1 VSSWL
6 THPAPFELG
15 TDGPRA
21 IVVGIED
28 SPTSLR
34 ALDYAAGLARRQGA
48 RLVAVHVRPLRT
60 MQCAID
66 PCGYRCSGDAARAA
80 LDAQDALEAELR
92 ADVDRLPRLWGV
104 GIDLVVRDGDPLRE
118 LTAVAADQHA
128 DSLVVGA
135 STRPGSRVAGSV
147 AARLVRRR
155 RWPVTVVP

>member
-1 VSSWL
+1 MSSWL
-6 THPAPFELG
+6 THPTPFELG
-15 TDGPRA
+15 CDGPRA
-21 IVVGIED
+21 IVVGIDD

-48 RLVAVHVRPLRT
+48 RLVAVHVRPRRAMHCSL
-60 MQCAID
+60 D
-66 PCGYRCSGDAARAA
+66 PYGYRGSGDAARAA
-80 LDAQDALEAELR
+80 LDAQDALEGELR
-92 ADVDRLPRLWGV
+92 AEVGRLAQLWGV
-104 GIDLVVRDGDPLRE
+104 GIDLVVRNGDPLRE

-128 DSLVVGA
+128 DSVVVGA

>member
-6 THPAPFELG
+6 THPTPFELG
-15 TDGPRA
+15 TDGPGA
-21 IVVGIED
+21 IVVGIDD

-48 RLVAVHVRPLRT
+48 RLVAVHVRSLRT
-60 MQCAID
+60 MHCAID
-66 PCGYRCSGDAARAA
+66 PYGYRASGDAAQAS

-92 ADVDRLPRLWGV
+92 AEVDRLAQLWGV
-104 GIDLVVRDGDPLRE
+104 GIAFLVRHGDPLRE

-135 STRPGSRVAGSV
+135 PTRPGSRVAGSV
-147 AARLVRRR
+147 AARLARRR